1 MEQPTVEWMTGYQ
14 LQTFILAT
22 QRLKLESISSY
33 TNTELKKNPSL
44 TCYQHDVVM
53 AQKILTVNA

>member
-1 MEQPTVEWMTGYQ
+1 MEQPTTEWMTGYQ

-33 TNTELKKNPSL
+33 TNTELKKTHL
-44 TCYQHDVVM
+44 
-53 AQKILTVNA
+53 